1 VEIPQ
6 KRSRPRRIKNNEVT
20 PFQKRSRPSKEDK
33 KTINRRRLSSFGHTH
48 SHSLIHSEGRRK
60 FEEGDATTAVAEV
73 ILVQSLWYLSLLCAT
88 LGKGALPLY
97 GAAAAVGVVFL
108 VVL

>member
-20 PFQKRSRPSKEDK
+20 HFQKRSRPSKEDG
-33 KTINRRRLSSFGHTH
+33 KTINRRRFSSIGHTH
-48 SHSLIHSEGRRK
+48 SHSLIHSKGRHK
-60 FEEGDATTAVAEV
+60 FEKGEATAAMAEV

-97 GAAAAVGVVFL
+97 GVATAIGVVFM